1 MEKSMIYKYAQC
13 AIIEY
18 DAISTRTKLEILKRL
33 MADESLAKYAEDLE
47 ANEVAKN
54 EAV

>member
-18 DAISTRTKLEILKRL
+18 DAIPTRTKLEILKRL
-33 MADESLAKYAEDLE
+33 MADESLAKYAEELE
-47 ANEVAKN
+47 VKEVDKD